1 MSRVARV
8 GWTLAGWV
16 AAALATALLL
26 AYLGQR
32 SLIYHPDPAAGPPTI
47 GESHSNVRDVSLR
60 TEDALTLGAWL
71 VEPSGVDV
79 GVAALYLPGNAGSRH
94 DRLEMAQELATRGIT
109 VLLVDYRGF
118 GGNPGEPGEG
128 GFARDARSAAAWL
141 RDNGFP
147 ADRTIYVG
155 ESIGT
160 GVATTLAVSD
170 PPAGILLRS
179 PYTSLSA
186 VVRDQIKVPVGFLL
200 KDRFDTLGR
209 IGSVEA
215 PTLVLA
221 GEADE
226 LIAVEQSATVAAA
239 AGNLHDF
246 VTVPGA
252 GHNDDRWFGV
262 LLADHAADF
271 VRAVAPPAPSR
282 SALPS

>member
-1 MSRVARV
+1 MNRAGKV
-8 GWTLAGWV
+8 GMTLAVWLV
-16 AAALATALLL
+16 AALLTAVLL
-26 AYLGQR
+26 AHLGQR
-32 SLIYHPDPAAGPPTI
+32 ALIYHPDPGGPGAL
-47 GESHSNVRDVSLR
+47 GESDTNVQEVSLR
-60 TEDALTLGAWL
+60 TEDGLDLGAWL
-71 VEPSGVDV
+71 VEPRGEDL
-79 GVAALYLPGNAGSRH
+79 GVAALYLPGNAGSRSG
-94 DRLEMAQELATRGIT
+94 RLEVAQELAARGVA

-118 GGNPGEPGEG
+118 GGNPGRPSEA

-170 PPAGILLRS
+170 PPAGLLLRS

-200 KDRFDTLGR
+200 RDRFDVLGQ

-221 GEADE
+221 GDADE
-226 LIAVEQSATVAAA
+226 VINPEQSATVAEA

-252 GHNDDRWFGV
+252 SHNDERWFGT

-271 VRAVAPPAPSR
+271 VRAVVPEPPNSSTPR
-282 SALPS
+282 